1 MPARH
6 NQHDGGIG
14 HKTRIQDVGIPVPGM
29 VPHRLAVGIR
39 PIFNRVIDQRQ
50 VRPTPRDRRAYAR
63 SDIST
68 ANVSVPAIGG
78 AAVCGQFAVGEQ
90 LRILRAVDDVP
101 DIATK
106 VACQVAVVAGG
117 NDLAVRVPPDI
128 PTGESSACQFR
139 LGVTG
144 RAENHQAVA
153 FATLHGLERGADD
166 AVVMRHLKSRVGI
179 LRISQQVLPRPPP
192 TQ

>member
-1 MPARH
+1 
-6 NQHDGGIG
+6 
-14 HKTRIQDVGIPVPGM
+14 M

-90 LRILRAVDDVP
+90 LRILRAVDDVA

-106 VACQVAVVAGG
+106 V
-117 NDLAVRVPPDI
+117 
-128 PTGESSACQFR
+128 
-139 LGVTG
+139 
-144 RAENHQAVA
+144 
-153 FATLHGLERGADD
+153 
-166 AVVMRHLKSRVGI
+166 
-179 LRISQQVLPRPPP
+179 
-192 TQ
+192 